1 MDATERARL
10 RALCEAAMLPLC
22 EAAMLP
28 LCEAAEGTEP

>member
-22 EAAMLP
+22 EAA
-28 LCEAAEGTEP
+28 EGTEP